1 MILIR
6 FITSSW
12 EARGAG
18 VLLGPTSRVSSGSA
32 SAGSVGRRETGH
44 DTGLEEEAGGQESI
58 GLARRRA
65 DDVVVH
71 GEAGDPPQDENLVP
85 LESDLAVELALAV
98 GGAFAQV
105 GDTPDVDSSGL
116 RPLTATR
123 SSRGASATARAR
135 RACSIVEKLSVNRP
149 VLTMLSR
156 VWCLR
161 EQPRL
166 RSGPPKPAIWIQLL
180 GATSSSPSAERVSA

>member
-1 MILIR
+1 MILTR

-12 EARGAG
+12 GARGTG
-18 VLLGPTSRVSSGSA
+18 VPLGPTSRVSSGSA

-65 DDVVVH
+65 DDAVVH

-85 LESDLAVELALAV
+85 LEGDLAVELALAV

-105 GDTPDVDSSGL
+105 GDTPRRRLL
-116 RPLTATR
+116 RTQAAHGHPLV
-123 SSRGASATARAR
+123 AR
-135 RACSIVEKLSVNRP
+135 RVGDRP
-149 VLTMLSR
+149 GAR
-156 VWCLR
+156 KR
-161 EQPRL
+161 PRL
-166 RSGPPKPAIWIQLL
+166 
-180 GATSSSPSAERVSA
+180 TSSHTRKSRMPSCA